1 VERELLAIREHGK
14 KNTTAMIV
22 AIAIIFMMGNS
33 RALPVAH
40 AFSGVTAYN
49 ADFSRTACGDLTSP
63 ITARFGPDI
72 SGGNSSSDTM
82 TIKEVGGQSSYS
94 TNNGTGDFKFDQAA
108 EGQQYTASNTGH
120 VNYPSTEAFA
130 DFHGYVISE
139 IHVVLSEPASGM
151 SNDYVTINATSAAS
165 YSGNFSSTTNTFE
178 IHIVQTGSPTY
189 AIIAEFYIISSGGSV
204 LDSWNL
210 YEDLSGYSTHPPYQ
224 HQVAVDE
231 LAGLEKQGYATLK
244 SGTDFQIESVIPLV
258 TDFTNYAV
266 QNNTGNQPESTSPC
280 VDWYPDDEGGG
291 TGTWGSEHYNT
302 NTNEAYQYLK
312 VTA

>member
-1 VERELLAIREHGK
+1 LLATGRHGK
-14 KNTTAMIV
+14 KNTLPVIV
-22 AIAIIFMMGNS
+22 AIAIILMMGNS
-33 RALPVAH
+33 RALPMAH

-49 ADFSRTACGDLTSP
+49 ADFSRTACGDLSSP

-82 TIKEVGGQSSYS
+82 TIKEVGGQSPYG

-108 EGQQYTASNTGH
+108 EGTQHYASNPQAWQ
-120 VNYPSTEAFA
+120 YPSTEAFA
-130 DFHGYVISE
+130 DFHGYVIGE
-139 IHVVLSEPASGM
+139 IHVVLTEPANGT
-151 SNDYVTINATSAAS
+151 SNTYTFINATSAAS
-165 YSGNFSSTTNTFE
+165 YSGNFSSTTSTFE
-178 IHIVQTGSPTY
+178 IHIVQTSSPTY

-210 YEDLSGYSTHPPYQ
+210 YEDLSGYSAHPPYQ

-231 LAGLEKQGYATLK
+231 LAGLEKKGYATYNA
-244 SGTDFQIESVIPLV
+244 GTDFQIESVIPLV

-266 QNNTGNQPESTSPC
+266 QTNTGNQPESTSPC

-291 TGTWGSEHYNT
+291 TGTWGSEHYST